1 VIWILIPLIALVIF
15 GLYVRREAER
25 IRAADLRPRI
35 TIKLK
40 LAGDGMA
47 TPAEL
52 HERQALE
59 SEIEKR
65 DIGAIVDAGSGDGWA
80 TLQVGVVDPN
90 VAAEQVR
97 NLLRERGLSNRA
109 EVLGTPAS
117 TPAGPAASRRRTGKP
132 S

>member
-1 VIWILIPLIALVIF
+1 MIWILIPLLILVIF

-25 IRAADLRPRI
+25 IRAADLRPRL

-59 SEIEKR
+59 AEIEKR
-65 DIGAIVDAGSGDGWA
+65 DIGTIVDTGSGEGWA

-90 VAAEQVR
+90 TAVEQVR
-97 NLLRERGLSNRA
+97 NLLRERGLLDRA
-109 EVLGTPAS
+109 EISV
-117 TPAGPAASRRRTGKP
+117 
-132 S
+132 

>member
-1 VIWILIPLIALVIF
+1 VIWILIPLLVLVIF

-25 IRAADLRPRI
+25 IRAADLRPRV
-35 TIKLK
+35 TVKLK

-59 SEIEKR
+59 AEIEKR
-65 DIGAIVDAGSGDGWA
+65 GIGTIVDAGSGDGWA
-80 TLQVGVVDPN
+80 TLQVGVIDPN

-97 NLLRERGLSNRA
+97 NLLRERGLLDRA
-109 EVLGTPAS
+109 EISA
-117 TPAGPAASRRRTGKP
+117 
-132 S
+132 

>member
-1 VIWILIPLIALVIF
+1 MIWILIPLLALVIF

-35 TIKLK
+35 LVKLK

-59 SEIEKR
+59 VEIEKR
-65 DIGAIVDAGSGDGWA
+65 GIGTIVDASSGDGWA
-80 TLQVGVVDPN
+80 TMQVGVVDPS
-90 VAAEQVR
+90 AATEQVR
-97 NLLRERGLSNRA
+97 NVLRERGLLDRA
-109 EVLGTPAS
+109 EISVTPS
-117 TPAGPAASRRRTGKP
+117 S
-132 S
+132 

>member
-1 VIWILIPLIALVIF
+1 MIFIIVPLLALVIF

-25 IRAADLRPRI
+25 IRAEDLLPRI
-35 TIKLK
+35 LVKLK

-59 SEIEKR
+59 AEIEKR
-65 DIGAIVDAGSGDGWA
+65 GIGRIVDAGSGDGWA

-90 VAAEQVR
+90 VTAEQVR
-97 NLLRERGLSNRA
+97 NLLRERGLLDRA
-109 EVLGTPAS
+109 EIA
-117 TPAGPAASRRRTGKP
+117 
-132 S
+132 